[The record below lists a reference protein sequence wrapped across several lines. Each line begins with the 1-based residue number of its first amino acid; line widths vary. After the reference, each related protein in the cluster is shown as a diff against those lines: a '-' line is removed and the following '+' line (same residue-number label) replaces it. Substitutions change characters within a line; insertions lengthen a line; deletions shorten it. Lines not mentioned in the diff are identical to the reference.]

1 MSVSLSLKN
10 ICRRFI
16 KDNEEFLAVNNVNLD
31 VQPGEFL
38 TFLGPSGCGKTTT
51 LRMIAGFETP
61 SSGQILVDG
70 VDITNVPA
78 NERGLGFVFQ
88 NYALF
93 PHMTIFDNVAY
104 GLKIRGESKDT
115 MATKVRE
122 ALALV
127 GLTKAEQRYPSQLSG
142 GEIRRI
148 QQKLGI
154 TCLYVTHDQKEA
166 LTMSDRIMV
175 MHGGKIEQIGT
186 PMQLYEDPATP
197 FVADFIGQANLIE
210 GRLEAVQADGYG
222 IISVSGQK
230 LRARMGKQNPPAV
243 GENAYLVVR
252 PENLHLQAGSE
263 SFTVQIVNRL
273 FEGDRID
280 YHVQIPNSNQTKP
293 YSMSVPFLP
302 GTGLIDVGTELKA
315 TFTPDAGVIIK
326 R

>member
-1 MSVSLSLKN
+1 MLRPKLLLMDEPLS
-10 ICRRFI
+10 
-16 KDNEEFLAVNNVNLD
+16 NLD
-31 VQPGEFL
+31 A
-38 TFLGPSGCGKTTT
+38 K
-51 LRMIAGFETP
+51 LR
-61 SSGQILVDG
+61 L
-70 VDITNVPA
+70 
-78 NERGLGFVFQ
+78 
-88 NYALF
+88 
-93 PHMTIFDNVAY
+93 HMRT
-104 GLKIRGESKDT
+104 
-115 MATKVRE
+115 
-122 ALALV
+122 
-127 GLTKAEQRYPSQLSG
+127 
-142 GEIRRI
+142 EIRRI